1 MAESTRSKSN
11 MDHIEEVIAKLASNH
26 LQIGRAT
33 PANDH
38 PGNHSTT
45 TAIPTTLFSTFFFI
59 CEPVPFLI
67 TSSASEVGSSTI

>member
-38 PGNHSTT
+38 FGDNPATT
-45 TAIPTTLFSTFFFI
+45 TLITTFVFLFKL
-59 CEPVPFLI
+59 VPSFFLI
-67 TSSASEVGSSTI
+67 ACSTNENGSSPI